1 MRILLLTQYYPPE
14 IGAPQNRLSELAV
27 RLNKMGEE
35 VVVLTALPNY
45 PHQEIHADYKGKSGM
60 VEFIDNIEV
69 HRTWIFVR
77 KSNSIFLRLLNYF
90 SFVWSSFWHG
100 WFHLGKFDLIICE
113 SPPLFLGISA
123 WLLKKIKGAKL
134 LFNVSDLWPESAEK
148 LGLVTNRLFLRMAA
162 VLEKFMY
169 KNSHLI
175 SGQTQGIVKSISDRF
190 PSKPIF
196 WLRNGV
202 SPDLFDPKLKYENY
216 RQRLGVNDSDFVL
229 FYGGILGHAQGLEVI
244 LKAASITRNPQI
256 KFVLAGEGP
265 VKNELL
271 ALKKDMNLVNVNF
284 VSSFTK
290 KEMPSVINSID
301 VALVP
306 LKKLELFTGAIPSKI
321 FESLAMGKPII
332 LGVDGEARELFIED
346 GKCGLFVEPENEN
359 DLADMINY
367 IFEDKGLYEELSKNA
382 FDYVRK
388 NFDRDKIAMEFY
400 EFIRKECN

>member
-1 MRILLLTQYYPPE
+1 MKILLLTQYYPPE

-27 RLNKMGEE
+27 RLNSSGHEI
-35 VVVLTALPNY
+35 VVLTALPNY
-45 PHQEIHADYKGKSGM
+45 PHQKIYRDYKGKSGM

-100 WFHLGKFDLIICE
+100 WFSLGKFDLIICE
-113 SPPLFLGISA
+113 SPPLFLGITA
-123 WLLKKIKGAKL
+123 WLLKKLKRAKL

-148 LGLVTNRLFLRMAA
+148 LGLVTNRIFLRMAGA
-162 VLEKFMY
+162 LEKFMY
-169 KNSHLI
+169 KHSDMI

-190 PSKPIF
+190 PNKKIF

-202 SPDLFDPKLKYENY
+202 SPNLFNPNEKHDNY
-216 RQRLGVNDSDFVL
+216 RQRLGVKDSDFVL
-229 FYGGILGHAQGLEVI
+229 FYGGIIGHAQGLEVI
-244 LKAASITRNPQI
+244 LNAAAITRNPDI

-265 VKNELL
+265 VKEDLMQM
-271 ALKKDMNLVNVNF
+271 KKKLNLINVNF
-284 VSSFTK
+284 VPAFTK
-290 KEMPSVINSID
+290 KEMPSVISSID

-332 LGVDGEARELFIED
+332 LGVDGEARTLFIEQ
-346 GKCGLFVEPENEN
+346 GKCGIFVEPENETE
-359 DLADMINY
+359 LADMINY
-367 IFEDKGLYEELSKNA
+367 ICEDKILYKELSKNA
-382 FDYVRK
+382 FNYVRQH
-388 NFDRDKIAMEFY
+388 FDRDKIAKD
-400 EFIRKECN
+400 FINFICQK